1 MRYNRNDILPDL
13 LQAHIIH
20 GGNTMYQ
27 SILVPVDVVEK
38 ELTKKVLPH
47 VEYLAKLSHAK
58 VKLFHTLPVASAI
71 VNAYSF
77 GFEEFQDKATV
88 QAEKWLNELINTID
102 LPKETLSYAIA
113 FGNPRDEI
121 LTIADELKP
130 DLIIIGSRRPNIST
144 HLLGSNA
151 AAVVR
156 HAKTA
161 VLVIR

>member
-1 MRYNRNDILPDL
+1 
-13 LQAHIIH
+13 
-20 GGNTMYQ
+20 MYQ
-27 SILVPVDVVEK
+27 SILVPVDIVEK
-38 ELTKKVLPH
+38 DLTKKILPH
-47 VEYLAKLSHAK
+47 VEYLAKLTNAK
-58 VKLFHTLPVASAI
+58 VKLFHVLPVASAI

-77 GFEEFQDKATV
+77 GFDEFKDQATV
-88 QAEKWLNELINTID
+88 QAEKWLNELTNMID
-102 LPKETLSYAIA
+102 LPKDNLSYAIA

-121 LTIADELKP
+121 LAISDEINP

>member
-1 MRYNRNDILPDL
+1 
-13 LQAHIIH
+13 
-20 GGNTMYQ
+20 MYR
-27 SILVPVDVVEK
+27 SILVPIDIVEQ

-47 VEYLAKLSHAK
+47 VIYLAKLSNAK
-58 VKLFHTLPVASAI
+58 VKFFHSLPVSSAI
-71 VNAYSF
+71 INAYSF
-77 GFEEFQDKATV
+77 GFEEFKDKATI
-88 QAEKWLNELINTID
+88 QAEKWLEELIDSID
-102 LPKETLSYAIA
+102 LPKEDLSYTIA

-121 LTIADELKP
+121 LAIANEVEP
-130 DLIIIGSRRPNIST
+130 DLIILGSRRPNIST